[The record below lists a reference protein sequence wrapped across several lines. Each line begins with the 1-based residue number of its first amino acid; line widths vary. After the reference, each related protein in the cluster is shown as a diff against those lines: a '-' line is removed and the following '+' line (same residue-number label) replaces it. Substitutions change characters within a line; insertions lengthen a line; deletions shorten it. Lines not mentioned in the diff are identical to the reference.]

1 MQSLTRLVIE
11 VTTRLTFNTYLIL
24 IEQEDHTVS
33 SEPGAPAPKLGFAL
47 QDDFSVVAS
56 ISRSLTGGFFN
67 LTPTKLNR
75 AHTVQ
80 LLNATVIAE
89 SNRQIAAT

>member
-1 MQSLTRLVIE
+1 MQPLTRLVIE

-33 SEPGAPAPKLGFAL
+33 SESGAPTPKLGFAL
-47 QDDFSVVAS
+47 QNNFSVVTG

-67 LTPTKLNR
+67 LTPTKLDR
-75 AHTVQ
+75 AHAVQ
-80 LLNATVIAE
+80 LINAAVIAE
-89 SNRQIAAT
+89 SNRQTATT